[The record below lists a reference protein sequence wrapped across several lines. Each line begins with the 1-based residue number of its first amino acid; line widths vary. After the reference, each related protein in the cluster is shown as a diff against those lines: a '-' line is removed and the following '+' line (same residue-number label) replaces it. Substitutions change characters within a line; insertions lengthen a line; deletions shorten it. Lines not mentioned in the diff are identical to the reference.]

1 MSAIAGVTIPD
12 STPLV
17 QEILGSL
24 RHRGK
29 RSQTVFSTPRVTMGV
44 AWSSEVH
51 TDKEEILRQLIV
63 SDSPGFGHEARAFAD
78 SEGKLILERDPW
90 GVVPLYIA
98 YLKEGQIAFA
108 SEVKALTDLSQK
120 IQEILPGTRWR
131 DGQTYPILSSS
142 AQIPTPSDL
151 TSGAA
156 LLHQSLTRAVTGRI
170 HTDKIGS
177 WLSGGLDSSYV
188 AALASQSV
196 NKLHTFAAGLT
207 GSSDLTFAQIMADH
221 IKSEHHS
228 LEFTFQDLIEVL
240 PDVIF
245 HLESFDALLV
255 RSSLTHYLAARA
267 ASDYVDQ
274 VFSGE
279 GADELFAGYDYLA
292 SIPLPSLQ
300 AELDSLV
307 ASLHNTALQ
316 RVDRCAGAFGLTA
329 HIPFLDPGIVQL
341 AQQIPVEWKRRAGVG
356 KWILREAAKT
366 VLPEA
371 ILRRPKAKFWEGAG
385 VGQLLAE
392 HADKHISDGDFKR
405 ERLLPNGWILNS
417 KEELFYYR
425 IFKERLGLFE
435 NLDWM
440 GRTP

>member
-1 MSAIAGVTIPD
+1 
-12 STPLV
+12 
-17 QEILGSL
+17 
-24 RHRGK
+24 
-29 RSQTVFSTPRVTMGV
+29 
-44 AWSSEVH
+44 
-51 TDKEEILRQLIV
+51 
-63 SDSPGFGHEARAFAD
+63 
-78 SEGKLILERDPW
+78 
-90 GVVPLYIA
+90 
-98 YLKEGQIAFA
+98 
-108 SEVKALTDLSQK
+108 
-120 IQEILPGTRWR
+120 
-131 DGQTYPILSSS
+131 
-142 AQIPTPSDL
+142 
-151 TSGAA
+151 
-156 LLHQSLTRAVTGRI
+156 
-170 HTDKIGS
+170 
-177 WLSGGLDSSYV
+177 
-188 AALASQSV
+188 
-196 NKLHTFAAGLT
+196 
-207 GSSDLTFAQIMADH
+207 MADH

-240 PDVIF
+240 PDVIY

-300 AELDSLV
+300 AELDRLV

-329 HIPFLDPGIVQL
+329 HIPFLDPGVVQL
-341 AQQIPVEWKRRAGVG
+341 AQQIPVEWKRRADVG
-356 KWILREAAKT
+356 KWIVREAAT
-366 VLPEA
+366 NVLPEA

-392 HADKHISDGDFKR
+392 HAEKHISDGDFKG
-405 ERLLPNGWILNS
+405 ERLLPNGWMLNS

>member
-1 MSAIAGVTIPD
+1 
-12 STPLV
+12 
-17 QEILGSL
+17 
-24 RHRGK
+24 
-29 RSQTVFSTPRVTMGV
+29 MGV

-51 TDKEEILRQLIV
+51 TDKEEILRQYTV
-63 SDSPGFGHEARAFAD
+63 SDSPGFGHEARALAD

-108 SEVKALTDLSQK
+108 SEVKALTYHSQK

-142 AQIPTPSDL
+142 AQIPTPSDS

-188 AALASQSV
+188 ATLASQSV
-196 NKLHTFAAGLT
+196 RKLYTFAAGLK
-207 GSSDLTFAQIMADH
+207 GSSDLTFAKIMADH

-300 AELDSLV
+300 AELDRLV

-329 HIPFLDPGIVQL
+329 HIPFLDPGVVQL

-392 HADKHISDGDFKR
+392 HADQQISDGDFKR
-405 ERLLPNGWILNS
+405 ERLLPNGWVLNS